1 MRFCNSPGEIF
12 CYNSIEESEALF
24 NGTIELTGIE
34 MTGNFTDPDDIH
46 ALFAQTQRMQAA
58 YENVGNLCAE
68 RNGEVLK
75 YVGTAATARDIVS
88 IADAIDGPQT
98 AINYVGLSY
107 GTFLG
112 NVLINSAFSAV

>member
-1 MRFCNSPGEIF
+1 
-12 CYNSIEESEALF
+12 
-24 NGTIELTGIE
+24 
-34 MTGNFTDPDDIH
+34 
-46 ALFAQTQRMQAA
+46 MQAA
-58 YENVGNLCAE
+58 YEKVGHLCAE
-68 RNGEVLK
+68 RNRDVLK

-112 NVLINSAFSAV
+112 NVLINSTSSSL